1 MILEPKHKNFTGPLQ
16 IKETV
21 KKNIH
26 YQAPYVYTKGFWML
40 LLEDNSKLVT
50 QSL

>member
-21 KKNIH
+21 KKKDLITGAICPF
-26 YQAPYVYTKGFWML
+26 QGL
-40 LLEDNSKLVT
+40 LNALTLR
-50 QSL
+50 